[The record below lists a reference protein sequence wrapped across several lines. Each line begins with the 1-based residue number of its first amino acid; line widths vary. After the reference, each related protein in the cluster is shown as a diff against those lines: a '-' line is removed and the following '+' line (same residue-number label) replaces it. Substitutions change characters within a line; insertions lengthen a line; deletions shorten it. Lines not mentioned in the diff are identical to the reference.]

1 MIKIK
6 RSNLNNLFSS
16 RGLTYLIISSFILF
30 WLAFSG
36 PPLLQANCFAVVVGK
51 KASSDGSILVGHNEQ
66 NRGRRIVNY
75 RYVPRLKF
83 PPGIKIKLKN
93 GGTLEEVPQTFAFIW
108 QENPGVEFGDSYFNE
123 WGVVIV
129 SDACPSREDSY
140 EELVKRGEIRDGG
153 IGYLLRRLVAQRAR
167 TAREGVKIAG
177 ELIERFGYTSMGRTY
192 VIADPNEAWILAV
205 VRGRH
210 WIAERC
216 PDDGVVLLPNL
227 YIIGQEADLEDT
239 NNVLS
244 SPGLVDYAR
253 RRGWYN
259 PASGQPFSFKD
270 VFTPPPRKN
279 SFREKYGVDPRQWYA
294 QSLVKGKFIELPHD
308 GRLPFAVKPKHKM
321 SVQDVM
327 AILRSHGENS
337 PFDENPNYSKG
348 SPHLNRNP
356 GTICSKSTQEGAVYQ
371 LRSWLPREV
380 GCLVWRTT
388 AAPCSGVFTPW
399 YLGITAT
406 PAEYYKPVPLDKAL
420 SVEHHFN
427 YPKELLQFDEDFAFD
442 VFNELENLVER
453 DYKRAIKLVRQI
465 WDPLEKEQFAL
476 QPQIEAQALALLKQ
490 NPAEA
495 RSFLTKYTHQQAL
508 LALKKAKQLV
518 RELKIKFWGY

>member
-294 QSLVKGKFIELPHD
+294 QSLV
-308 GRLPFAVKPKHKM
+308 
-321 SVQDVM
+321 
-327 AILRSHGENS
+327 
-337 PFDENPNYSKG
+337 
-348 SPHLNRNP
+348 
-356 GTICSKSTQEGAVYQ
+356 
-371 LRSWLPREV
+371 
-380 GCLVWRTT
+380 
-388 AAPCSGVFTPW
+388 
-399 YLGITAT
+399 
-406 PAEYYKPVPLDKAL
+406 
-420 SVEHHFN
+420 
-427 YPKELLQFDEDFAFD
+427 
-442 VFNELENLVER
+442 
-453 DYKRAIKLVRQI
+453 
-465 WDPLEKEQFAL
+465 
-476 QPQIEAQALALLKQ
+476 
-490 NPAEA
+490 
-495 RSFLTKYTHQQAL
+495 
-508 LALKKAKQLV
+508 
-518 RELKIKFWGY
+518 

>member
-1 MIKIK
+1 MIKINWTVQK
-6 RSNLNNLFSS
+6 KFLSA
-16 RGLTYLIISSFILF
+16 RGWLYFILPGLIIFFVTLF
-30 WLAFSG
+30 HPA
-36 PPLLQANCFAVVVGK
+36 LLQANCFAVVVGQ
-51 KASSDGSILVGHNEQ
+51 KASVDGSVLVGHNEQ
-66 NRGRRIVNY
+66 NGGRRIINY

-83 PPGIKIKLKN
+83 PPGTKIKLKN
-93 GGTLEEVPQTFAFIW
+93 GGSLEEVPETYAFIW
-108 QENPGVEFGDSYFNE
+108 QENPGAEFGDSYFNE

-129 SDACPSREDSY
+129 SDACPSREDAY
-140 EELVKRGEIRDGG
+140 DELVKRGEIREGG

-177 ELIERFGYTSMGRTY
+177 DLIERFGYTSMGRTY
-192 VIADPNEAWILAV
+192 VIADPHEAWLLAV

-227 YIIGQEADLEDT
+227 YIIGQEADLQDK

-253 RRGWYN
+253 RRGWYD
-259 PASGQPFSFKD
+259 PSSGRPFSFKD

-294 QSLVKGKFIELPHD
+294 QSLVLGQFIDLPRTS
-308 GRLPFAVKPKHKM
+308 RLPFAVKPKHKL

-327 AILRSHGENS
+327 NILRSHGENS
-337 PFDENPNYSKG
+337 PFDQNKNYSQG

-356 GTICSKSTQEGAVYQ
+356 GTIRSKSTQEGAVYQ

-388 AAPCSGVFTPW
+388 AAPCTGVFTPW

-406 PAEYYKPVPLDKAL
+406 PPEFYKPVPLEKAL
-420 SVEHHFN
+420 SVDHHFN
-427 YPKELLQFDEDFAFD
+427 YPEELLLFDEDFAFD

-453 DYKRAIKLVRQI
+453 DYKRAIRIVRQV
-465 WDPLEKEQFAL
+465 WAPMEKEQFDL
-476 QPQIEAQALALLKQ
+476 QHQIEAQALALLKQ
-490 NPAEA
+490 NPAGA
-495 RSFLTKYTHQQAL
+495 RKFLTNYTHQQAL
-508 LALKKAKQLV
+508 MALKKAKKLI
-518 RELKIKFWGY
+518 RELKTKFWGY

>member
-6 RSNLNNLFSS
+6 RSNFNNLFSS

-227 YIIGQEADLEDT
+227 YIIGQEADLRIQIM
-239 NNVLS
+239 S
-244 SPGLVDYAR
+244 SHHLAWWTMPVGEA
-253 RRGWYN
+253 GI
-259 PASGQPFSFKD
+259 
-270 VFTPPPRKN
+270 T
-279 SFREKYGVDPRQWYA
+279 
-294 QSLVKGKFIELPHD
+294 
-308 GRLPFAVKPKHKM
+308 RLPA
-321 SVQDVM
+321 
-327 AILRSHGENS
+327 N
-337 PFDENPNYSKG
+337 
-348 SPHLNRNP
+348 
-356 GTICSKSTQEGAVYQ
+356 
-371 LRSWLPREV
+371 
-380 GCLVWRTT
+380 
-388 AAPCSGVFTPW
+388 
-399 YLGITAT
+399 
-406 PAEYYKPVPLDKAL
+406 
-420 SVEHHFN
+420 
-427 YPKELLQFDEDFAFD
+427 
-442 VFNELENLVER
+442 
-453 DYKRAIKLVRQI
+453 
-465 WDPLEKEQFAL
+465 
-476 QPQIEAQALALLKQ
+476 
-490 NPAEA
+490 
-495 RSFLTKYTHQQAL
+495 L
-508 LALKKAKQLV
+508 LALKMYLP
-518 RELKIKFWGY
+518 RRPGKIAFGKNTALTLGNGMPNPWSRANSLSCLMTVVFLSP